1 MTTII
6 FSEVHFNAALHYASK
21 KNEYTIDRYGMNP
34 RPLSEKIDDKVM
46 GDLAEIGVC
55 LFLRNA
61 GLVALTYDQIRTD
74 NFSQI
79 DPGWDVFVGI
89 NRNAIMNWVNNVQNG
104 LGDIRNPPREL
115 GKTISVKSSRLP
127 KNDIDYNAAILI
139 RDFKIFNNNQFNI
152 NFDLTA
158 DIEIQVYFPYQR
170 TQLDRNI
177 LLNSEEVDVCAKQKE
192 SCQFISQ
199 KLGVSE
205 RYQDCFLAKWN
216 YKDRIIQYSN
226 SLPVNERT
234 WSSFGKSMWIA
245 PLRHGMDLTELVYEL
260 ENRLKN

>member
-1 MTTII
+1 MATII
-6 FSEVHFNAALHYASK
+6 FDEKHFNAALHYASK
-21 KNEYTIDRYGMNP
+21 KNEYTIDRQGMNP

-55 LFLRNA
+55 LFLKNA
-61 GLVALTYDQIRTD
+61 GLVALTYDQIRID

-89 NRNAIMNWVNNVQNG
+89 DKPAIMGWVKNVQKG
-104 LGDIRNPPREL
+104 IGDIRNPPREF

-127 KNDIDYNAAILI
+127 RNDTNYNAAILT

-152 NFDLTA
+152 SLDLTA
-158 DIEIQVYFPYQR
+158 DIEVQVYFPYLR
-170 TQLDRNI
+170 TQLNRDI
-177 LLNSEEVDVCAKQKE
+177 LLNSNEVDVCARQKVD
-192 SCQFISQ
+192 CRFINH
-199 KLGVSE
+199 KLGISE

-216 YKDRIIQYSN
+216 YKDRIIHYSN
-226 SLPVNERT
+226 SLPADKRT

-260 ENRLKN
+260 KNSF